1 MKIRDAFFALLIGS
15 LFLLSVLLVRPFVSF
30 ILAAILFAVVLSP
43 LQERLQPRLGPRIS
57 ALLLT
62 VLTVAVTILPMLVL
76 SVIVLTQGTDAT
88 ETVDRGPLLGQLQR
102 LFDYLGLRNEIPTDT
117 TAIARQLGDVFIGQ
131 FAGLLDATVRLSIGL
146 SLTVFLIY
154 YLLIDGERFVDWL
167 QELTPLPQGI
177 QDDLYRETTVVT
189 WAVLKGHVLVAITQG
204 IVGGLGF
211 FITGVPNVVFWT
223 FVMILFA
230 FVPVIGVGAIWVPA
244 VAYLFLEG
252 RFTAAIVLLVY
263 SGVVVSYVDNY
274 LRAFFVEHGAKL
286 HPAVVLVGVL
296 GGLYFLGALG
306 LFVGPIIL
314 AVFKATLVV
323 AKRYYDL

>member
-15 LFLLSVLLVRPFVSF
+15 LFLLTVLLIRPFISF

-43 LQERLQPRLGPRIS
+43 LQKRLQPTLGPRVS
-57 ALLLT
+57 AFVLT
-62 VLTVAVTILPMLVL
+62 VLTIAVTILPMLVV
-76 SVIVLTQGTDAT
+76 SAIVLTEGTDAT
-88 ETVDRGPLLGQLQR
+88 ESIDRRPLLRQLQR
-102 LFDYLGLRNEIPTDT
+102 LFDYVGLSVNLPTN
-117 TAIARQLGDVFIGQ
+117 TATITRQLADVFIGQ

-154 YLLIDGERFVDWL
+154 YLLIDGERFVTWL
-167 QELTPLPQGI
+167 QELTPLPQEM

-204 IVGGLGF
+204 IVGGVGF
-211 FITGVPNVVFWT
+211 LITGVPNALFWT

-244 VAYLFLEG
+244 VVYLFLEG
-252 RFTAAIVLLVY
+252 RFAAALVLLVY
-263 SGVVVSYVDNY
+263 GGVVVSYIDNY
-274 LRAFFVEHGAKL
+274 LRAIFVEHGAHL
-286 HPAVVLVGVL
+286 HPAVVLIGVL

-306 LFVGPIIL
+306 LFIGPIVL

-323 AKRYYDL
+323 ADQHYDF